1 MTGREMD
8 CRETR
13 EVLEE
18 YRRGELAAEAAAPVE
33 AHLARCASC
42 RRLREETDRLAGLI
56 RTLPRTPAPPA
67 LAHAVRGL
75 DRPRRGVTG
84 WLARPWV
91 AAAVAAILV
100 AAVLVPWV
108 QFRGRRADDPVERLL
123 QGGVA
128 EHTRILLQL
137 QALAGEVADPE
148 SAFARVRSLT
158 DVELPPV
165 FAGDAELTLLQ
176 ARPTVIAN
184 RKAAAV
190 VLRDP
195 AWFITTYFALPGQDL
210 PMPSEGRVQ
219 IEQYKPYMRQL
230 SGFHVIYWK
239 QGEYAYVMVSDLDE
253 PGTRQLF
260 LKMRKAL

>member
-1 MTGREMD
+1 MD

-18 YRRGELAAEAAAPVE
+18 YRRGELAAEAVAPVE
-33 AHLARCASC
+33 AHLARCAAC

-56 RTLPRTPAPPA
+56 RALPRTPVPPG
-67 LAHAVRGL
+67 LARAVRGL

-91 AAAVAAILV
+91 AAAVAAVLV
-100 AAVLVPWV
+100 AAVLAPWV
-108 QFRGRRADDPVERLL
+108 QFRERRGDDPVERLL

-137 QALAGEVADPE
+137 QALTGEVADPE
-148 SAFARVRSLT
+148 SALARVRSLT

-195 AWFITTYFALPGQDL
+195 SRSITTYFALPGQDL

-219 IEQYKPYMRQL
+219 IEQYKPYMGRL
-230 SGFHVIYWK
+230 SGFHVVYWK
-239 QGEYAYVMVSDLDE
+239 QGEYAYLMVSDLDD
-253 PGTRQLF
+253 PGTRRLF